1 MKGHCIDSQSGEAG
15 AGTPSECVQGL
26 RAGLKARASERR
38 PLRVSLKR
46 AAIVRGSGEEG
57 CN

>member
-1 MKGHCIDSQSGEAG
+1 MKGHCIDSQGGGAG
-15 AGTPSECVQGL
+15 AGTPNECMQGL
-26 RAGLKARASERR
+26 RAVLKARVSERR
-38 PLRVSLKR
+38 PLCVSLKQ